1 MLLCS
6 TGTLRRS
13 GLIAQLEEA
22 LAGRLVASYEHI
34 QPHVPETQ
42 VAEALALAE
51 AHQIDAVI
59 GFGGG
64 SAIGL
69 AKAISHTLEKKNG
82 SAQESGVTPIQQ
94 PLIPVIAIPTT
105 YAGSEITP
113 SMASPARLR
122 EKPARSP

>member
-1 MLLCS
+1 MQEFRYTNYAQDMLFGAGALAHIGQSVERFGWQRLLLCS

-69 AKAISHTLEKKNG
+69 AKAISHALEKKNG
-82 SAQESGVTPIQQ
+82 ER
-94 PLIPVIAIPTT
+94 
-105 YAGSEITP
+105 
-113 SMASPARLR
+113 PA
-122 EKPARSP
+122 KAM